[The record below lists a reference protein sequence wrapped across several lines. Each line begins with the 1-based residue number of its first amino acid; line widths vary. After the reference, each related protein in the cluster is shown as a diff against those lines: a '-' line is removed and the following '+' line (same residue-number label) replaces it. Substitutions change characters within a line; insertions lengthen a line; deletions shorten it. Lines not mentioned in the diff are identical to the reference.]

1 MRKRILAFILAA
13 LALCTAAFADFSDVS
28 QDAWYYDAVDWA
40 QENGIMDGVSDG
52 VFNPDGSMTRAM
64 LVTILYRLTGEPDM
78 PESDWGYPYSDV
90 AADSW
95 YAVPVYWARYNGIA
109 DGVSDTQF
117 DPDGSI
123 TREQLVTMLWR
134 YDGEEE
140 PSTQSSFAD
149 EAEISAWAL
158 YAVDW
163 AAEAGIVSGRDGNV
177 FDPGGSASRAECAA
191 ILMRYDAYSEPEPE
205 YTPDL
210 GAIPVNSYDSDDFYI
225 TDEGYLAYGS
235 DSLVGIDVS
244 YHQGEIDWEA
254 VAEDGIDFAIIRVGY
269 RGYSEGVIYQDPY
282 FEDNILG
289 ALENGIEVGV
299 YFFSQAVTVEEA
311 IQEAD
316 ATLDWIEGYDIS
328 FPVVFDWER
337 ISYSSSRTADTSSV
351 TVTDCALA
359 FCGMIEEAGYTAMT
373 YGSPNTVN
381 EDLYIDRLLDYP
393 FWLAHYTTDW
403 AVTDYPYHYDMWQYT
418 SEGSVDGIE
427 GRVDLNV
434 CIGDIYA

>member
-64 LVTILYRLTGEPDM
+64 LVTILYRLAGEPDM

-109 DGVSDTQF
+109 DGVGDTQF

-149 EAEISAWAL
+149 EVEISAWAL

-225 TDEGYLAYGS
+225 TDEGYLA
-235 DSLVGIDVS
+235 
-244 YHQGEIDWEA
+244 W
-254 VAEDGIDFAIIRVGY
+254 
-269 RGYSEGVIYQDPY
+269 
-282 FEDNILG
+282 
-289 ALENGIEVGV
+289 
-299 YFFSQAVTVEEA
+299 
-311 IQEAD
+311 
-316 ATLDWIEGYDIS
+316 
-328 FPVVFDWER
+328 
-337 ISYSSSRTADTSSV
+337 SV
-351 TVTDCALA
+351 
-359 FCGMIEEAGYTAMT
+359 
-373 YGSPNTVN
+373 
-381 EDLYIDRLLDYP
+381 
-393 FWLAHYTTDW
+393 
-403 AVTDYPYHYDMWQYT
+403 
-418 SEGSVDGIE
+418 
-427 GRVDLNV
+427 
-434 CIGDIYA
+434 